1 MRRFPTRLV
10 AVGALTAAAGVWVRK
25 VVLPRRP
32 SDAPTPR
39 AKRIPSGPERPSA
52 DGSGVRIVVNPSSG
66 PALARSPLDELREG
80 LPAADIHE
88 LGEADDIEQL
98 LSDPKYPTVGAAGG
112 DGTLAAAAAIAS
124 ERDALFVAV
133 PAGTLNHFARDL
145 GLTSPAEAIEAVH
158 AGFSARIDLGLIGER
173 TFVNTL
179 SLGGYT
185 AVVDRRERL
194 ERRLGKWP
202 ALVIALIVELPKMEP
217 LRLTL
222 DGNRV
227 DVWMGWIGNCAY
239 DPPGLAPAWRESLD
253 DGLLDVRLLHGG
265 HKYARTRFVIS
276 ALLGRLSALA
286 VYDERRVESLEVV
299 CLDGP
304 QRLAADGETFD
315 GPSEFT
321 VGKKPSGLRVAL
333 PPPD

>member
-1 MRRFPTRLV
+1 MRRFPTTLI
-10 AVGALTAAAGVWVRK
+10 AVGALTAAGVWVRK

-39 AKRIPSGPERPSA
+39 PKRIPSGPGKPSP
-52 DGSGVRIVVNPSSG
+52 DGAGVRIVVNPSSG
-66 PALARSPLDELREG
+66 PALAQSPVEELRAG

-88 LGEADDIEQL
+88 LTEGDDIAQL
-98 LSDPKYPTVGAAGG
+98 LSSPEYTIVGAAGG

-124 ERDALFVAV
+124 DRDALFVAV

-145 GLTSPAEAIEAVH
+145 GLTSTSESIEAVR
-158 AGFSARIDLGLIGER
+158 AGFSARIDLGLIGDR
-173 TFVNTL
+173 AFVNTL

-202 ALVIALIVELPKMEP
+202 ALVIALMVELPKMEP

-227 DVWMGWIGNCAY
+227 DVWLGWIGNCAY

-253 DGLLDVRLLHGG
+253 DGLLDVRLLHRGR
-265 HKYARTRFVIS
+265 KYGRTRFVIS
-276 ALLGRLSALA
+276 ALLGRLSALS
-286 VYDERRVESLEVV
+286 VYDERRVESLQVV

-315 GPSEFT
+315 GPSELC
-321 VGKKPSGLRVAL
+321 VGKKLAGLRVAL